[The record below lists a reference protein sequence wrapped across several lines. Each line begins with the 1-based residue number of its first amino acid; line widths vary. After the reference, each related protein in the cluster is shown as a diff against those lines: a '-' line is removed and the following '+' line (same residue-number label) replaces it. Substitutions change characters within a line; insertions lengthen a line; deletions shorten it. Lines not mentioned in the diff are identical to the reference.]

1 MAVLWLFTITPAWG
15 LMHGPTD
22 FGEDPFSD
30 SSLLLRLPIST
41 LDRSL
46 LYLTLDKKVR

>member
-30 SSLLLRLPIST
+30 SSTLPGLPIST
-41 LDRSL
+41 LDRSR
-46 LYLTLDKKVR
+46 LYLTSDIK